1 MIKVR
6 IVPRGPARF
15 ARETPVASSGG
26 TRFARAGLVALTSGL
41 AATQMACTADAVEAH
56 EDVDSDE
63 SAYTV
68 SDPGSGVF
76 ELGWAYGT
84 PSGYSF
90 NLTKS
95 TTDEYVRARESMS
108 FSIPAHFLWSRLYP
122 NDAMPEDLARLKQ
135 LSAKIKVV
143 YVKGGAVYANTS
155 VATGAWTGDQTWSLS
170 TQSASF
176 IVSRRAQGLRFEMTI
191 KDAANAQASVTLGQD
206 QFLEVP
212 VLGANVPNKT
222 ALFDNMY
229 SSLRHRILEGGQPV
243 RGAELAIAY
252 TDWRA
257 NTLVDSGS
265 IDRQIGTQTSFSR
278 FGPIQVPI
286 HGEIE
291 YEISYGVAF
300 DGQWQD
306 ERALSANG
314 KSRLMPPYGRT
325 AWEATV
331 DVPTTT
337 KGLQIYFHVKA
348 FLKVDYSRY
357 SNITWRKYAD
367 GERILVRE
375 KWDNENNAPGDNW
388 DLATEKR

>member
-6 IVPRGPARF
+6 IK
-15 ARETPVASSGG
+15 
-26 TRFARAGLVALTSGL
+26 AGLPTLVAFTSGL
-41 AATQMACTADAVEAH
+41 AATQMACTGPGEEAH

-84 PSGYSF
+84 PTGYSF

-108 FSIPAHFLWSRLYP
+108 FSVPAHFLWSRLYP
-122 NDAMPEDLARLKQ
+122 NDAMPDDVARLQK
-135 LSAKIKVV
+135 LSAKIKIV
-143 YVKGGAVYANTS
+143 YVKEGAAYASTS
-155 VATGAWTGDQTWSLS
+155 VGTASWTGDQTWNLATESG
-170 TQSASF
+170 SF
-176 IVSRRAQGLRFEMTI
+176 IVSRRAQELRFEMTI
-191 KDAANAQASVTLGQD
+191 KDAANASASVTLGPD
-206 QFLEVP
+206 QFLPVP
-212 VLGANVPNKT
+212 VIGASVPNKT
-222 ALFDNMY
+222 ALFDNMH

-243 RGAELAIAY
+243 RGADLAIAY

-278 FGPIQVPI
+278 FGAIQVPI
-286 HGEIE
+286 YGELE
-291 YEISYGVAF
+291 YEISYGIAF
-300 DGQWQD
+300 DGQWQA
-306 ERALSANG
+306 ETALTANG

-325 AWEATV
+325 AWETTV
-331 DVPTTT
+331 KVPTAT
-337 KGLQIYFHVKA
+337 KGLQLYFHVKA

-357 SNITWRKYAD
+357 SNITWRKYGD

>member
-6 IVPRGPARF
+6 IVP
-15 ARETPVASSGG
+15 
-26 TRFARAGLVALTSGL
+26 GLVALTGF
-41 AATQMACTADAVEAH
+41 AATQMACTNEEAAL
-56 EDVDSDE
+56 EDVEEGE

-84 PSGYSF
+84 PTGYSF

-108 FSIPAHFLWSRLYP
+108 FAVPAHFLWSRLYP
-122 NDAMPEDLARLKQ
+122 NDAMPEDLTRLKK

-143 YVKGGAVYANTS
+143 YVKAGAAYASTTVSTN
-155 VATGAWTGDQTWSLS
+155 GWTGEQTWNLA
-170 TQSASF
+170 TQSSSF

-191 KDAANAQASVTLGQD
+191 KDAQDPQASITLGQD

-212 VLGANVPNKT
+212 VIGASVPNKT
-222 ALFDNMY
+222 ALFDNY
-229 SSLRHRILEGGQPV
+229 HSSLRHRILEGGLAV

-265 IDRQIGTQTSFSR
+265 IDRHIGTQTSFSR
-278 FGPIQVPI
+278 FGPIQIPI
-286 HGEIE
+286 YGEIE

-300 DGQWQD
+300 DGAWQD
-306 ERALSANG
+306 ERALTANG

-325 AWEATV
+325 AWEAKV
-331 DVPTTT
+331 DVPASA
-337 KGLQIYFHVKA
+337 KGLQLYFHVRA

-357 SNITWRKYAD
+357 SNITWKRYAD

-388 DLATEKR
+388 DLATEAR

>member
-1 MIKVR
+1 MIRVR
-6 IVPRGPARF
+6 IVAGLP
-15 ARETPVASSGG
+15 
-26 TRFARAGLVALTSGL
+26 GLVALTSGL
-41 AATQMACTADAVEAH
+41 AATQMACTAPSEEAH
-56 EDVDSDE
+56 EDVEYDE

-90 NLTKS
+90 LLTKS

-122 NDAMPEDLARLKQ
+122 NDAMPDDLARLKK
-135 LSAKIKVV
+135 LSAKIKIV
-143 YVKGGAVYANTS
+143 YVKEGAVYANTS
-155 VATGAWTGDQTWSLS
+155 VATGAWTGDQTWSLT

-191 KDAANAQASVTLGQD
+191 EDAADAQASVTLGQD

-212 VLGANVPNKT
+212 VIGATVPNKT

-229 SSLRHRILEGGQPV
+229 SSLRHRVLEGGQPV
-243 RGAELAIAY
+243 RGADLAIAY

-257 NTLVDSGS
+257 NTLVDSGA
-265 IDRQIGTQTSFSR
+265 IDKQIGTQTSFSR
-278 FGPIQVPI
+278 FGAIQIPIY
-286 HGEIE
+286 GELE

-300 DGQWQD
+300 DGQWQN
-306 ERALSANG
+306 ERALTANG
-314 KSRLMPPYGRT
+314 RSRLMPPYGRT
-325 AWEATV
+325 AWETTVNVPATA
-331 DVPTTT
+331 

-357 SNITWRKYAD
+357 SNITWRKYSD

-388 DLATEKR
+388 DIATEKR